1 MALMNPELA
10 LPDKR
15 LVPTLHIV
23 NDTHFG
29 VKVAVDAKGQVS
41 WTCLCVQLLAR
52 AVPQSKI
59 LPQVLELERCVLE
72 KKEKA
77 EDHLSR
83 SQVGAH
89 TYKLC
94 IKVSGGT
101 FYIHVRSCSYLLRSP
116 CGLGVMIAPQ
126 CLGNPRSKLT

>member
-41 WTCLCVQLLAR
+41 STYLCVHLLAR
-52 AVPQSKI
+52 MFPEKKI
-59 LPQVLELERCVLE
+59 LLQVLELERCVLE
-72 KKEKA
+72 KKKA

-83 SQVGAH
+83 SQIGAH

-94 IKVSGGT
+94 IKVSGDT
-101 FYIHVRSCSYLLRSP
+101 FCIHVHSCSYPLPS
-116 CGLGVMIAPQ
+116 PQ
-126 CLGNPRSKLT
+126 CLGNLRSRLT